1 VAARQIPNG
10 QKLQSIRPSQDNLSG
25 PLGSISTF
33 TVTIPSAAAEI
44 RSIFDA
50 MLANLT
56 LEEGEH
62 SLSPIVD
69 SIQLGPKMSPEIA

>member
-56 LEEGEH
+56 L
-62 SLSPIVD
+62 SPIVD